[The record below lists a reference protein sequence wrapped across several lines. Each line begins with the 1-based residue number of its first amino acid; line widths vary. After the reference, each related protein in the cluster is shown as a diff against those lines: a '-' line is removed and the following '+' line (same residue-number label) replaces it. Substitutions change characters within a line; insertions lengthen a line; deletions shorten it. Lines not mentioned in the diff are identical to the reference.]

1 MCITE
6 IFPFNNIEEEVDFLA
21 NIDASTLPR
30 NSMCYLSDEVF
41 IPFELN
47 DKDHSSL
54 LCDPDPDL
62 HYFNSFNQ
70 VKANSNYYTETSFKE
85 HVTKCT
91 NAKDMFSMCHLNI
104 RSISKNLSSF
114 ENYLETIQYNFT
126 MIGLTETWLND
137 TNYDLYGLQG
147 YNFVEQHR
155 SSLGGGVALCVM
167 KHLNYI
173 ERPDLALYDNRKWQ
187 DYDNDIESV
196 FIEIN
201 KDKLHLEK
209 NIIIGVL
216 YRPPGNDIRTFNEK
230 LESILHKIRRE
241 NKVSYILG
249 DFNIN
254 LLNNDYHQPTGEFF
268 NLMSSNSFLPL
279 ITRPTRV
286 TANSATLIDNIFTN
300 HFDCSLQSSEGIFV
314 TDITDH
320 YPVFHINHQIFASET
335 EIYMER
341 RLYNQR
347 NKQAFLQV
355 LQETD
360 WSDIFN
366 IHGTQSCFNTFHD
379 KLVSLLNK
387 SFPKVRIKKKY
398 NNRKPWLSDALRNSI
413 KLKNKLYYKYR
424 KISSVYNETCYK
436 SYKQIL
442 QKTLIAAE
450 KQYYHEL
457 VTRNKDNMKKSWGII
472 KDIINKNKNPVH
484 RTKFNWV
491 MDQLP
496 LKMSV
501 SEHFNDFFINIGP
514 NLAKSIPHV
523 KRMPMSYLGD
533 ALQET
538 IFLEPVTCEEINSI
552 VSNLK
557 NNATGSD
564 DISAVYLKMSLPSI
578 ANPLVYICNMSLSE
592 GVFPTQLKMANVVP
606 LYKCD
611 DPMMFNHYRPVS
623 LLCTLSKVFEKI
635 MYNRLIK
642 FLDKFSILY
651 EYQFGLRR
659 KRSTHMALI
668 SLIDKLTQAIENGEY
683 VIGVFLDFSKAFD
696 TVDHKILLDKL
707 YHYGVRGCAHKWFI
721 SYLTDRQQFVTYN
734 GVKSRNQLIKCGVP
748 QGSILGPLLFL
759 IYINDLASVC
769 ECTFPILFADD
780 SNLFIRGRDPDLIM
794 RTMNNELKEISLWLK
809 ANKLSLNI
817 KKTHFMIFS
826 SKNKPHPN
834 ICINIDGETIN
845 ETAKTKFLG
854 VIIDNK
860 LSWKDHILYI
870 SGKLARGTGVLL
882 KVRRYL
888 MKETLISLYYS
899 FVYPYLI
906 YCNHVWGLA
915 CKTHMNTLFLLQ
927 KRIIRIITG
936 VNRRSHTDPI
946 FKELKLLKCNDINT
960 YLIGRLMHRIYNGDI
975 TLLRSY
981 FKKNKEVHQY
991 GTRQINHYHV
1001 PPVKTEL
1008 GKSAL
1013 RFHGVVIWN
1022 KILNL
1027 GMDPV
1032 MTEYEFSKSLKN
1044 YLLQDM
1050 L

>member
-6 IFPFNNIEEEVDFLA
+6 IFPFNNIEDEVDFLA

-30 NSMCYLSDEVF
+30 NSMCYLSDKVF

-173 ERPDLALYDNRKWQ
+173 ERPDLALYDN
-187 DYDNDIESV
+187 DIESV
-196 FIEIN
+196 FIEVN

-230 LESILHKIRRE
+230 LESILQKIRRE

-268 NLMSSNSFLPL
+268 DLMSSNSFLPL

-360 WSDIFN
+360 WSDIFS
-366 IHGTQSCFNTFHD
+366 IPGTQSCFNTFHG

-387 SFPKVRIKKKY
+387 SFPKVRIKKRY

-484 RTKFNWV
+484 RTKFKLSNGSV
-491 MDQLP
+491 TTD
-496 LKMSV
+496 KMSV

-578 ANPLVYICNMSLSE
+578 ANPLVYICNMSISE

-651 EYQFGLRR
+651 EYQFGFRR

-696 TVDHKILLDKL
+696 TVDQKILLDKL

-780 SNLFIRGRDPDLIM
+780 SNLFISGRDPDLIM

-927 KRIIRIITG
+927 KRIIRIIAG

-1032 MTEYEFSKSLKN
+1032 MTDYEFSN
-1044 YLLQDM
+1044 H
-1050 L
+1050 

>member
-1 MCITE
+1 
-6 IFPFNNIEEEVDFLA
+6 
-21 NIDASTLPR
+21 
-30 NSMCYLSDEVF
+30 
-41 IPFELN
+41 
-47 DKDHSSL
+47 
-54 LCDPDPDL
+54 
-62 HYFNSFNQ
+62 
-70 VKANSNYYTETSFKE
+70 
-85 HVTKCT
+85 
-91 NAKDMFSMCHLNI
+91 
-104 RSISKNLSSF
+104 
-114 ENYLETIQYNFT
+114 
-126 MIGLTETWLND
+126 
-137 TNYDLYGLQG
+137 
-147 YNFVEQHR
+147 
-155 SSLGGGVALCVM
+155 M

-173 ERPDLALYDNRKWQ
+173 ERPDLAL
-187 DYDNDIESV
+187 YDNDIESV

-230 LESILHKIRRE
+230 LESILHKKRRE

-268 NLMSSNSFLPL
+268 YLMSSNSFLPL

-366 IHGTQSCFNTFHD
+366 IPGTQSCFNTFHD

-484 RTKFNWV
+484 RTKFKLSNGSV
-491 MDQLP
+491 TTD
-496 LKMSV
+496 KMSV

-651 EYQFGLRR
+651 EYQFGFRR

-780 SNLFIRGRDPDLIM
+780 SNLFISGRDPDLIM

-991 GTRQINHYHV
+991 GTRQINHHHV

-1013 RFHGVVIWN
+1013 HFHGVVIWN

>member
-1 MCITE
+1 
-6 IFPFNNIEEEVDFLA
+6 
-21 NIDASTLPR
+21 
-30 NSMCYLSDEVF
+30 
-41 IPFELN
+41 
-47 DKDHSSL
+47 
-54 LCDPDPDL
+54 
-62 HYFNSFNQ
+62 
-70 VKANSNYYTETSFKE
+70 
-85 HVTKCT
+85 
-91 NAKDMFSMCHLNI
+91 
-104 RSISKNLSSF
+104 
-114 ENYLETIQYNFT
+114 
-126 MIGLTETWLND
+126 
-137 TNYDLYGLQG
+137 
-147 YNFVEQHR
+147 
-155 SSLGGGVALCVM
+155 
-167 KHLNYI
+167 
-173 ERPDLALYDNRKWQ
+173 
-187 DYDNDIESV
+187 
-196 FIEIN
+196 
-201 KDKLHLEK
+201 
-209 NIIIGVL
+209 
-216 YRPPGNDIRTFNEK
+216 
-230 LESILHKIRRE
+230 
-241 NKVSYILG
+241 
-249 DFNIN
+249 
-254 LLNNDYHQPTGEFF
+254 
-268 NLMSSNSFLPL
+268 
-279 ITRPTRV
+279 
-286 TANSATLIDNIFTN
+286 
-300 HFDCSLQSSEGIFV
+300 
-314 TDITDH
+314 
-320 YPVFHINHQIFASET
+320 
-335 EIYMER
+335 MER

-360 WSDIFN
+360 WSDIFS
-366 IHGTQSCFNTFHD
+366 IPGTQSCFNTFHGT
-379 KLVSLLNK
+379 LVSLLNK
-387 SFPKVRIKKKY
+387 SFPKVRIKKRY

-436 SYKQIL
+436 SYKQIP

-457 VTRNKDNMKKSWGII
+457 VTRNKDNMKKSWEII

-484 RTKFNWV
+484 RTKFKLSNGSV
-491 MDQLP
+491 TTD
-496 LKMSV
+496 KMSV

-578 ANPLVYICNMSLSE
+578 ANPLVYICNMSISE

-651 EYQFGLRR
+651 EYQFGFRR

-780 SNLFIRGRDPDLIM
+780 SNLFISGRDPDLIM
-794 RTMNNELKEISLWLK
+794 RTMNNELKELSLWLK

-927 KRIIRIITG
+927 KRIIRIIAG

-1032 MTEYEFSKSLKN
+1032 MTDYEFSKSLKN
-1044 YLLQDM
+1044 HLLQDM

>member
-1 MCITE
+1 
-6 IFPFNNIEEEVDFLA
+6 
-21 NIDASTLPR
+21 
-30 NSMCYLSDEVF
+30 
-41 IPFELN
+41 
-47 DKDHSSL
+47 
-54 LCDPDPDL
+54 
-62 HYFNSFNQ
+62 
-70 VKANSNYYTETSFKE
+70 
-85 HVTKCT
+85 
-91 NAKDMFSMCHLNI
+91 
-104 RSISKNLSSF
+104 
-114 ENYLETIQYNFT
+114 
-126 MIGLTETWLND
+126 
-137 TNYDLYGLQG
+137 
-147 YNFVEQHR
+147 
-155 SSLGGGVALCVM
+155 
-167 KHLNYI
+167 
-173 ERPDLALYDNRKWQ
+173 
-187 DYDNDIESV
+187 
-196 FIEIN
+196 
-201 KDKLHLEK
+201 
-209 NIIIGVL
+209 
-216 YRPPGNDIRTFNEK
+216 
-230 LESILHKIRRE
+230 
-241 NKVSYILG
+241 
-249 DFNIN
+249 
-254 LLNNDYHQPTGEFF
+254 
-268 NLMSSNSFLPL
+268 MSSNSFLPL

-341 RLYNQR
+341 TLYNQR

-366 IHGTQSCFNTFHD
+366 IPGTQSCFNTFHD

-442 QKTLIAAE
+442 QKTLIAAG

-484 RTKFNWV
+484 RTKFKLSNGSV
-491 MDQLP
+491 TTD
-496 LKMSV
+496 KMSV

-592 GVFPTQLKMANVVP
+592 GVFPTQLKIANVVP

-651 EYQFGLRR
+651 EYQFGFRR

-668 SLIDKLTQAIENGEY
+668 SLIDKLTKAIENGEY
-683 VIGVFLDFSKAFD
+683 VIGVFLEFSKAFD

-780 SNLFIRGRDPDLIM
+780 SNLFISGRDPDLIM

-809 ANKLSLNI
+809 ANKLSFNI

-834 ICINIDGETIN
+834 RCINIDGETIN